1 MDKIWYAE
9 RIKECKSVKPEIVRL
24 LKEEFKISDKD
35 FDCIMYEIESQY
47 HSTPDT
53 LLRMAILNRCEKR
66 GYDYEECEY
75 YLDLIRSS
83 GIEKLF
89 NKYTKKKILHEYLDS
104 DPMIFNGDIL
114 ITDPC
119 YIIRE
124 DSKEDWNICCYGYD
138 MEKLGINHYMTR
150 DTLYGDWSCITFN
163 SDTKEPIGRFCAD
176 AGLIS
181 VMSLDEVLKYN
192 PDYDCDL
199 KESFTATIIRDFYGT
214 VQFVVRQDESKEE
227 YYLEVIGHGINKVT
241 DKPIN
246 FVGKQGS
253 F

>member
-35 FDCIMYEIESQY
+35 FDCIMYDLESKY

-53 LLRMAILNRCEKR
+53 LLRMAILNKCAKR
-66 GYDYEECEY
+66 GYDYEECEH

-83 GIEKLF
+83 GVEKLF
-89 NKYTKKKILHEYLDS
+89 NQ
-104 DPMIFNGDIL
+104 
-114 ITDPC
+114 
-119 YIIRE
+119 
-124 DSKEDWNICCYGYD
+124 
-138 MEKLGINHYMTR
+138 YMTC
-150 DTLYGDWSCITFN
+150 DTLYGDWSCTTFN

-176 AGLIS
+176 AGLVS
-181 VMSLDEVLKYN
+181 VISLDEVLKYN

-214 VQFVVRQDESKEE
+214 VQFVIRQDESKEE

-241 DKPIN
+241 DEPIN
-246 FVGKQGS
+246 FIGKQTG